1 MRWMFDRDAKSNL
14 AHNFLN
20 DADSLTRL
28 HFAAAQDKS
37 LDAMMLTGHDLV
49 PPQLPTVIITT
60 DAQPGDTGTTATLNV
75 GGPHT
80 ISSIETIGD
89 QDYFAVQLEA
99 GQAYE
104 IGQYAYVGGPNAVPL
119 PDCYVEI
126 YDAAGNLIVS
136 GDGGASTLL
145 NNLNSGFD
153 VLLSFTPETT
163 GTYYVNARAYDQDPV
178 NGTNGDFV
186 GDYELFVQ
194 EATGNSYQPYYDPD
208 SPLYAIDWGTQVDG
222 TSRNP
227 DGADGPRPTG
237 NAFTGAA
244 WNPYGI
250 EGKNV
255 ITYYFARQGEIFIDE
270 DPTTP
275 GTTDTIVASGFEDWE
290 KDVYLNAFG
299 AYSKVADLVYVEVQD
314 RTDADFVLITYDGT
328 PGPGVSLLGRMSPP
342 DEENEGRTE
351 FNANDER
358 WTEEGL
364 APGGFSF
371 ITLIHELGHGHG
383 LAHPHDNGGRSGIM
397 HGVEPDGVGVQLHQ
411 RRFRPQPGRLH
422 DDVLRGRLGE
432 VALRLGRDHRP
443 LWLARQPDGVRHR
456 RHPGQIWRQ
465 RGMGDRQRH
474 LCPEG
479 RQCRRHLLFLHL
491 GRRRRPTSSSMTAR
505 ATPISTSAPATL
517 EYEYG
522 GGGWISYAFGVF
534 GGFTI
539 ANGVTIEN
547 ATSGSGNDTL
557 TGNGAANVLTSGA
570 GNDTLDG
577 GGGADHMVGG
587 TGDDTYKVDNAGDQV
602 IEALGGGR
610 DTVIANI
617 GFQLRANV
625 DNLTYVGTTI
635 VSLVGNE
642 LNNFIDASSTSA
654 RVVVNA
660 FGGNDTV
667 RGGGGADTLLGAVG
681 NDILIGNDGNDAMYG
696 DVGGDQLQG
705 GNGDDILFGGAG
717 NDVIWASNGNDQLQG
732 GAGADLLGGG
742 VGADRFY
749 YDQASVDGSLD
760 TIQMFRRSEGDRVAL
775 NAIDANSLVAGDQA
789 FAFIGSSAF
798 HNIAGELTIDRLGHQ
813 FPGGGRRQRRRRG
826 RFLDPVPE
834 HGADRPGRL
843 HPLGPGL
850 PGGRPVRP
858 IGHPPAGA
866 AGAGTKSGTATRP
879 SDRAWRTFSI
889 SARNSSS
896 RRPGLEWVGLPM
908 KLRPWLPKRCQYLTV
923 ASGS

>member
-1 MRWMFDRDAKSNL
+1 MCDRDAKSPL
-14 AHNFLN
+14 VHNFLN
-20 DADSLTRL
+20 DADSVARL
-28 HFAAAQDKS
+28 HFSPAQDKW

-60 DAQPGDTGTTATLNV
+60 DTQPGDTSTTATINV
-75 GGPHT
+75 GGPHI
-80 ISSIETIGD
+80 ISSLETVGD
-89 QDYFAVQLEA
+89 QDFYQVQLEA

-126 YDAAGNLIVS
+126 YDSAGNLIVS

-163 GTYYVNARAYDQDPV
+163 GTYYINARAYDQDPV
-178 NGTNGDFV
+178 NGTDGDFV

-194 EATGNSYQPYYDPD
+194 EATGNAYQPYYDPD

-227 DGADGPRPTG
+227 DGAEGPRPTG

-314 RTDADFVLITYDGT
+314 RTDADFVLITYEGT

-371 ITLIHELGHGHG
+371 NTLIHELGHGHG

-397 HGVEPDGVGVQLHQ
+397 RGVEPDGVAFSYTNGDFDLNQGVYTMMSYEDGWEKSPYGSAETTDPYGWLGSLMAFDVAAIQDKYGVNEAWATGNDTYVLKDANA
-411 RRFRPQPGRLH
+411 PGTYYECLWDAGGSADSIVYGGARNANI
-422 DDVLRGRLGE
+422 DLR
-432 VALRLGRDHRP
+432 
-443 LWLARQPDGVRHR
+443 
-456 RHPGQIWRQ
+456 
-465 RGMGDRQRH
+465 
-474 LCPEG
+474 
-479 RQCRRHLLFLHL
+479 
-491 GRRRRPTSSSMTAR
+491 
-505 ATPISTSAPATL
+505 PATL

-557 TGNGAANVLTSGA
+557 TGNAAVNVLTSGA

-577 GGGADHMVGG
+577 GAGADHMVGG
-587 TGDDTYKVDNAGDQV
+587 AGDDTYKVDNAGDQV
-602 IEALGGGR
+602 SEALGGGR
-610 DTVIANI
+610 DTVIASV

-625 DNLTYVGTTI
+625 DNLTYVGTTV

-642 LNNFIDASSTSA
+642 LNNFIDATSTSA

-667 RGGGGADTLLGAVG
+667 RGGSGADTLLGAVG

-705 GNGDDILFGGAG
+705 GNGEDILFGGAG

-732 GAGADLLGGG
+732 GAGADLMGGG

-749 YDQASVDGSLD
+749 YDQASVDGSMD
-760 TIQMFRRSEGDRVAL
+760 TIQMFKRSEGDKVAL
-775 NAIDANSLVAGDQA
+775 NAIDANTLVAGDQA

-798 HNIAGELTIDRLGHQ
+798 HNIAGELRLTGS
-813 FPGGGRRQRRRRG
+813 GTT
-826 RFLDPVPE
+826 FLAEGDVS
-834 HGADRPGRL
+834 GDGVADFSIL
-843 HPLGPGL
+843 FQNTA
-850 PGGRPVRP
+850 P
-858 IGHPPAGA
+858 IGQI
-866 AGAGTKSGTATRP
+866 
-879 SDRAWRTFSI
+879 DFI
-889 SARNSSS
+889 
-896 RRPGLEWVGLPM
+896 L
-908 KLRPWLPKRCQYLTV
+908 
-923 ASGS
+923 